1 MRERDMKIDIEKLEE
16 QHNATYDIETEIGTV
31 TLRALPQLEFDL
43 RTQELMAADPA
54 FGELMKELLY
64 LEDISGF
71 PDGLDAEQAAR
82 LAHLHRRAAEWS
94 EWFMIECFVE
104 PVLTHPKQMR
114 VLSSEMGG
122 EDWPQVYEMLGTL
135 TNPMRASE
143 RDKRLAAI
151 YLKYGV
157 PFAADIT
164 AGNITVQQAGVIDEV
179 RAEEHA
185 KAEQLWQE
193 MQRGQ

>member
-1 MRERDMKIDIEKLEE
+1 MKIDIEKLEE

-31 TLRALPQLEFDL
+31 ILRALPQLEFDL
-43 RTQELMAADPA
+43 RTQELMAADQA

-114 VLSSEMGG
+114 ALSSEMGG

-193 MQRGQ
+193 MQKGQ